1 MRDKTNAVSLG
12 CPECEE
18 PGHGGMQTTGKRT
31 LSLLSCRVCVCV
43 RATGVEVPEKVR
55 DMDPLEMEFQVV
67 VSCLV

>member
-1 MRDKTNAVSLG
+1 MRDKTIAASLG

-43 RATGVEVPEKVR
+43 TVVEVPEKAR
-55 DMDPLEMEFQVV
+55 DMDPLKMEFQVV